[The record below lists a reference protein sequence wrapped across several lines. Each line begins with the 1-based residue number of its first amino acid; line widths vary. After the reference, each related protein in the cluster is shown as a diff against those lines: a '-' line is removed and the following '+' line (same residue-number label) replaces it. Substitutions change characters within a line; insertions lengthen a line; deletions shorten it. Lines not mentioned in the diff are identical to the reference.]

1 LHYRDP
7 KRRRERKGTWKKIFE
22 EIIAKKFPNMGKEIV
37 NHVQEAEYQAGLTQR
52 GAHQDT

>member
-1 LHYRDP
+1 MHYRDP